1 MVAALHHV
9 PAKELGDLDHHVES
23 DVLVCSDHKDAKRTC
38 MDLIAQIPDMR
49 VLDAGDLTQA
59 APIEAFTAVLLELN
73 LRYKTRVAI
82 KFTGRNLPE

>member
-1 MVAALHHV
+1 
-9 PAKELGDLDHHVES
+9 
-23 DVLVCSDHKDAKRTC
+23 
-38 MDLIAQIPDMR
+38 MDLIAEIPAMR

-82 KFTGRNLPE
+82 KFTGKNLPV